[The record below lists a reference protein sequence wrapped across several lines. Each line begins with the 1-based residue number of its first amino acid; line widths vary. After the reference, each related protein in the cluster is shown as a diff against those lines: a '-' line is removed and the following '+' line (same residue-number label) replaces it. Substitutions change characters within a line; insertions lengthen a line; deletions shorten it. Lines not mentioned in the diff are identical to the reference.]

1 MQPQNSKT
9 YAFRQATASKLSRA
23 IAKDNTASALTNS
36 GVCAFAGHK
45 AGLPMLRFWITTER
59 NHSKR
64 I

>member
-1 MQPQNSKT
+1 
-9 YAFRQATASKLSRA
+9 
-23 IAKDNTASALTNS
+23 
-36 GVCAFAGHK
+36 VCAFAGHK